1 VRAALVA
8 TPSVFVPLTA
18 SATPDTVVALTL
30 APGAIALAPTQTAAV
45 TATAFDAYGNTVPGL
60 PLTLYLAG
68 PSFGSLQPVG
78 GATTGGPGSQS
89 GATGALGTLSVRY
102 AAPAAAP
109 AIDSIYVRGLSVGPV
124 GIRATVT
131 AGSTVSLRVTADSL
145 TWTAGVPVRVWVV
158 PLDAQGNI
166 VSGDAA
172 NAVMRSVAG
181 VSFAPPSGALA
192 SGAFETFATATPSGA
207 IASIGA
213 DRSGAPGV
221 GGSTGP
227 VTVRP
232 AGPSG
237 TIPVAATR
245 TTLTADGR
253 SVATVTFGPVRDA
266 FGNLVAAGA
275 ALAVTASSGTVA
287 SGSLSTDAAGVASTV
302 LIAPNTAGSGTV
314 DVVSS
319 PAGAS
324 GSLAFTYLDPPS
336 LTASSSS
343 LAPTIVAPGA
353 SASFQVDVT
362 NVGAA
367 PLTLG
372 AGTQFAFGPAGAPV
386 TGPGPA

>member
-1 VRAALVA
+1 
-8 TPSVFVPLTA
+8 
-18 SATPDTVVALTL
+18 
-30 APGAIALAPTQTAAV
+30 
-45 TATAFDAYGNTVPGL
+45 
-60 PLTLYLAG
+60 
-68 PSFGSLQPVG
+68 
-78 GATTGGPGSQS
+78 
-89 GATGALGTLSVRY
+89 
-102 AAPAAAP
+102 
-109 AIDSIYVRGLSVGPV
+109 
-124 GIRATVT
+124 
-131 AGSTVSLRVTADSL
+131 
-145 TWTAGVPVRVWVV
+145 VWVV

-302 LIAPNTAGSGTV
+302 LIAPNTAGSGTG

-386 TGPGPA
+386 TSALASAPVTVPGSQSATLAVAPAALRAGLPPGSYAPTLRAVGTDATGETF